1 MSGPATNL
9 TYGLW
14 ANAVSSWWLFVPW
27 TMAIF
32 DPVLIDLPMPIS
44 TPRLT
49 IRPKQVG
56 DGAITSS
63 AVLETWE
70 ELNRWMRWAEN
81 RDSFY
86 ARVDGDS

>member
-1 MSGPATNL
+1 MAT
-9 TYGLW
+9 
-14 ANAVSSWWLFVPW
+14 
-27 TMAIF
+27 I

-56 DGAITSS
+56 DGAITFS

-70 ELNRWMRWAEN
+70 ELNR
-81 RDSFY
+81 
-86 ARVDGDS
+86 